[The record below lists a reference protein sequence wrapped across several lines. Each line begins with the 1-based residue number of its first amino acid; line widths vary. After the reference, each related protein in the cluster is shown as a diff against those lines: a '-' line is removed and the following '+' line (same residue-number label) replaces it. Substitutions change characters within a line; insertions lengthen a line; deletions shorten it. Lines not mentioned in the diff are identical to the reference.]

1 MNAQLRGIDGVDC
14 PNCQRLRQPANK
26 EMTVAFNHNRFLCV
40 LINISGENH
49 NQPVMPL
56 HVTGF
61 VSTEQQICGIS
72 YFC

>member
-1 MNAQLRGIDGVDC
+1 
-14 PNCQRLRQPANK
+14 
-26 EMTVAFNHNRFLCV
+26 MTVAFNHNRFLCV